1 MEQKRNYD
9 RQMRE
14 LTETLRRE
22 NRVPGLLLHAC
33 CAPCSSAC
41 LERVWQDFEV
51 TVFYF
56 NPNIDDGSEYA
67 KRLAEE
73 HRLIAEFNSRIET
86 GSRGPLVTD
95 GESSPHRI
103 GIIDGDYDAEVFHN
117 AVKGLEN
124 EPEGGARCSV
134 CFGLRLE
141 ETARVAAKE
150 GYEYITTTL
159 TLSPLKDADRL
170 NAIGAAAAER
180 YGVRWLPSDF
190 KKREGYK
197 RSIELSREFDLYR
210 QNYCGCSFS
219 KQG

>member
-1 MEQKRNYD
+1 M
-9 RQMRE
+9 ME
-14 LTETLRRE
+14 LTETLRKE
-22 NRVPGLLLHAC
+22 NRVPRLLLHAC

-56 NPNIDDGSEYA
+56 NPNIDDASEYE

-73 HRLIAEFNSRIET
+73 HRLIEVFNGRLEEASAHHI
-86 GSRGPLVTD
+86 SV
-95 GESSPHRI
+95 
-103 GIIDGDYDAEVFHN
+103 IDGDYDPGVFHD
-117 AVKGLEN
+117 AVRGLET

-134 CFGLRLE
+134 CFRLRLE
-141 ETARVAAKE
+141 ETARAAALHGFE
-150 GYEYITTTL
+150 FITTTL

-170 NAIGAAAAER
+170 NSIGEAAAKEH
-180 YGVRWLPSDF
+180 GVRWLPSDF

-197 RSIELSREFDLYR
+197 RSIELSREFGLYR

-219 KQG
+219 KGV